1 MPKRNLLDQFSAQIT
16 ILGSFVTLMWGLE
29 IIDAV
34 IFRNRNK
41 LDEFGIRPRS
51 LSGLAG
57 ILLSPFLHGG
67 FRHLIANTVPFITL
81 GWLVMLRRIQDFW
94 EVTIVTLIISGL
106 GVWLLGAPNS
116 IHLGASG
123 LVFGY
128 FGFLLTRGYFDRRI
142 DSIALGILVLAL
154 YGGLIWGIA
163 PWQRG
168 VSWEGHLFG
177 LLGGGLAAWLLAED
191 NNPH

>member
-1 MPKRNLLDQFSAQIT
+1 MAKRNLLDQFSAQIT
-16 ILGSFVTLMWGLE
+16 ILGSFITLMWGLE
-29 IIDAV
+29 ILDAV
-34 IFRNRNK
+34 IFRNK

-67 FRHLIANTVPFITL
+67 FRHLIANTVPFVTL

-94 EVTIVTLIISGL
+94 EVTIVTLIISGF
-106 GVWLLGAPNS
+106 GVWLLGAPTS

-128 FGFLLTRGYFDRRI
+128 FGFLLTRGYFDRRL
-142 DSIALGILVLAL
+142 DSIALGLLVLAL

-163 PWQRG
+163 PWQQG

-177 LLGGGLAAWLLAED
+177 LLGGGLAAWLLAGD
-191 NNPH
+191 DTPN

>member
-29 IIDAV
+29 IIDAI
-34 IFRNRNK
+34 IFRNA
-41 LDEFGIRPRS
+41 LDQFGIRPRS

-57 ILLSPFLHGG
+57 ILFSPFLHGG
-67 FRHLIANTVPFITL
+67 FRHLIANTVPFLTL

-94 EVTIVTLIISGL
+94 EVTTVTIVISGL

-116 IHLGASG
+116 VHLGASG

-154 YGGLIWGIA
+154 YGGLIWGVA

-177 LLGGGLAAWLLAED
+177 LIGGGLAAWLLAED
-191 NNPH
+191 

>member
-1 MPKRNLLDQFSAQIT
+1 MPKRSLLDQFSAQVT
-16 ILGSFVTLMWGLE
+16 ILGSFVALMWGIE
-29 IIDAV
+29 IVDLILLSGA
-34 IFRNRNK
+34 
-41 LDEFGIRPRS
+41 LDQFGIRPRTPQ
-51 LSGLAG
+51 GFAG
-57 ILLSPFLHGG
+57 ILFSPFLHRG
-67 FRHLIANTVPFITL
+67 FRHLIANTVPFLTL

-94 EVTIVTLIISGL
+94 EVTIVTLIISGV

-142 DSIALGILVLAL
+142 DSIALGLLVLAL
-154 YGGLIWGIA
+154 YGGLLWGVA

-177 LLGGGLAAWLLAED
+177 LVGGGLAAWLLGEE
-191 NNPH
+191 